1 MRKRIIICIVTVFIL
16 FLLIGFD
23 SRLEVTNYTYQ
34 SSEIPSDFDNFKIC
48 HISDLHC
55 ENFGKNNQTL
65 LQAIQKMSPDIV
77 VLTGDIV
84 DEDHDDLS
92 SVENL
97 FSGLKNLEIPAYY
110 VTGNHELQE
119 DAAVQYSQLLRLMYT
134 YDVSNLDD
142 NSVYITRGDSSIELT
157 GCKWYSKYLTHFL
170 QPADSE
176 GFHVLLYHGADFYDL
191 ISDYNYDLVLTGHI
205 HGGIVQIPILD
216 IGVIGNI
223 GNLFPKY
230 THGIYQSENQTSTMI
245 VSRGLGDAVIPRF
258 YNRPELI
265 CITLQSN
272 QLLSAFPAPELRQ

>member
-1 MRKRIIICIVTVFIL
+1 MRKRIIICIVTIFAL

-23 SRLEVTNYTYQ
+23 PRLEITNYTYQ
-34 SSEIPSDFDNFKIC
+34 SSEISSDFDNFKIC

-97 FSGLKNLEIPAYY
+97 FLGLQNLDIPTYY
-110 VTGNHELQE
+110 VTGNHELEE
-119 DAAVQYSQLLRLMYT
+119 DATVQYAELLDLMNT
-134 YDVSNLDD
+134 YHVSDLDD
-142 NSVYITRGDSSIELT
+142 RSMSITRGDSSIQLT
-157 GCKWYSKYLTHFL
+157 GCKWYSKYLINFL
-170 QPADSE
+170 QPASSE
-176 GFHVLLYHGADFYDL
+176 GFHILLYHGADFYDL

-205 HGGIVQIPILD
+205 HGGLVQIPILD
-216 IGVIGNI
+216 IGVLGNT

-230 THGIYQSENQTSTMI
+230 THGIYQNESQTSTMI
-245 VSRGLGDAVIPRF
+245 VSRGLGDAAIPRF

-265 CITLQSN
+265 CINLQSTN
-272 QLLSAFPAPELRQ
+272 